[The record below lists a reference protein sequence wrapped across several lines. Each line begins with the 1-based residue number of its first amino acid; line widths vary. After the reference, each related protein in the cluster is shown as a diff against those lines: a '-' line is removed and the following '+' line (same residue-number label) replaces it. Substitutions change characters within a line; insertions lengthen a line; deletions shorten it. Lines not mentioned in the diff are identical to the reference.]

1 MSEEISS
8 STKAT
13 PTMQATPILGASE
26 AKDDPNL
33 RKNKSLL
40 AICKKFL
47 EFYPLDLPPGTN
59 TDIPLEVLAEKLNL
73 SRRRLYDIIN
83 VMESLQM
90 AVKVTKNLY
99 RWYGL
104 RNVKKL
110 LDQLKQLSDQNRLQ
124 ELDNLDPGYLS
135 SDLPITPCETESPS
149 EKLLQNLLEAKT
161 VKKRPCILSG
171 LKESPEPKGPL
182 TWKNKSLGGTCLKF
196 LTLFF
201 KKETVSLDWAGR
213 VLLCGEDE
221 DNADNKSDGDADTT
235 KQLRNKIRR
244 IYDVANVL
252 TAVGL
257 VCKLPPKECTRRRL
271 FYGYC
276 GPVIDNLHSGE
287 KEPTGAGRRVRNT
300 LAVLEPKSGTNSDCK
315 RKLVLFSEN
324 DFSVSKKLCKDIGTK
339 ELSAFSILL
348 AVAEEERLRL
358 ERAASNEVKQEK
370 KDDKEIDLLCTE
382 NQLST
387 KDLEYIE
394 NREHCELEGVNGR
407 SALRSL
413 LETNQPPKLVFP
425 DSSSSKSG
433 GQMLRKGQ
441 LSIPF
446 RTNGPE
452 IMGKCSSL

>member
-13 PTMQATPILGASE
+13 PTMQATPILSASE

-135 SDLPITPCETESPS
+135 SDLPITPCEAESP
-149 EKLLQNLLEAKT
+149 
-161 VKKRPCILSG
+161 R

-324 DFSVSKKLCKDIGTK
+324 DFSVSKKLCKQDLGTK

-358 ERAASNEVKQEK
+358 ERAANEVKQEK
-370 KDDKEIDLLCTE
+370 KDEKEIDLLCTE

-394 NREHCELEGVNGR
+394 NHSDRF
-407 SALRSL
+407 LRA
-413 LETNQPPKLVFP
+413 LVFTAV
-425 DSSSSKSG
+425 SSSEGELSTVMTILLGVALFAGCLIDSG
-433 GQMLRKGQ
+433 ESLELVESFTLQ
-441 LSIPF
+441 L
-446 RTNGPE
+446 
-452 IMGKCSSL
+452 

>member
-135 SDLPITPCETESPS
+135 SDLPITPCETESP
-149 EKLLQNLLEAKT
+149 
-161 VKKRPCILSG
+161 R

-287 KEPTGAGRRVRNT
+287 KVYVPSAEPTGAGRRVRNT